1 MDLELIALAAA
12 GFLICWWYTVPL
24 VIAAARALYT
34 RQPMRIQSWRAGS
47 VSTDTEHGPIG
58 TIIIGGIALFLAL
71 GPVFWIFERLLALM
85 NP

>member
-47 VSTDTEHGPIG
+47 VSTDTEHGPIS

-85 NP
+85 SP